1 MKYNKIHVY
10 LKGVIFINYIKLKLK
25 IKKFKDVLI
34 RKWYRLMR
42 PLANLI
48 EKIENRKYRK
58 FCTKAESMNTDTV
71 VKRAARLILSELIRR
86 ERSLEFEI
94 AERTVYDE
102 DGKTIL
108 EYASGQY
115 KDKKLKHWSYRVKN
129 PLAVNNHVAKELV
142 EYFSKNNSIIVET
155 YINKDYE
162 EYRWR
167 MPKEYL
173 YTLKISLNKNYK

>member
-1 MKYNKIHVY
+1 MK
-10 LKGVIFINYIKLKLK
+10 
-25 IKKFKDVLI
+25 
-34 RKWYRLMR
+34 

-71 VKRAARLILSELIRR
+71 VKRVARLILGELIKR
-86 ERSLEFEI
+86 EHSLEFEI

-108 EYASGQY
+108 EYASEQY
-115 KDKKLKHWSYRVKN
+115 KDKKLKHWSYKVKN

-173 YTLKISLNKNYK
+173 YTLKISLNKTINNK

>member
-1 MKYNKIHVY
+1 MK
-10 LKGVIFINYIKLKLK
+10 
-25 IKKFKDVLI
+25 
-34 RKWYRLMR
+34 

-71 VKRAARLILSELIRR
+71 VKRAARLILGELIKR

-94 AERTVYDE
+94 AEYTQYDTYE
-102 DGKTIL
+102 DTIL
-108 EYASGQY
+108 EYLSRQR
-115 KDKKLKHWSYRVKN
+115 KDKKLKHWSYKVKSVLEIN
-129 PLAVNNHVAKELV
+129 DYIAKELV
-142 EYFSKNNSIIVET
+142 KYFSKNNSIIVET

-167 MPKEYL
+167 MPKEYQ
-173 YTLKISLNKNYK
+173 YTLRIKLNKKEE